1 MALDSKDELQN
12 QINMRTFLL
21 KKYIR
26 DGMLTI
32 IIIIAIFFF
41 RYFNFIEN
49 NVAGTLLGATVGY
62 AMGGL
67 RKLHE

>member
-1 MALDSKDELQN
+1 MLDPNELEN
-12 QINMRTFLL
+12 QKHMRGFLL
-21 KKYIR
+21 KKYLR

-32 IIIIAIFFF
+32 IIILAIFLF

-49 NVAGTLLGATVGY
+49 NVAGTLLGATIGY

>member
-1 MALDSKDELQN
+1 MPLDSKDELQN
-12 QINMRTFLL
+12 QINMRSFLL
-21 KKYIR
+21 KKYLR

-32 IIIIAIFFF
+32 IIIVSIGVF
-41 RYFNFIEN
+41 RWLNFIDN
-49 NVAGTLLGATVGY
+49 NVAGTLLGTTVGY